1 MRLSVH
7 KVGVSSN
14 AYQSED
20 VYDAVCRVKALFNF
34 PQVRFLL
41 ALRLSRSGS
50 GLDME
55 DRRQSDRRKEER
67 RKEQERREAP
77 RETPDRREEE
87 RRKGERRSE

>member
-14 AYQSED
+14 AYQSD
-20 VYDAVCRVKALFNF
+20 GVYAAVCRIKALFNF
-34 PQVRFLL
+34 PQVLFLL
-41 ALRLSRSGS
+41 ALQLSSNGS
-50 GLDME
+50 GLNMD

-67 RKEQERREAP
+67 GKEQERRQAP

-87 RRKGERRSE
+87 RRQGERCSE

>member
-14 AYQSED
+14 AYQSD
-20 VYDAVCRVKALFNF
+20 GVYDDVCRVKALFNF

-41 ALRLSRSGS
+41 ALQLSSNGS
-50 GLDME
+50 GLNMD
-55 DRRQSDRRKEER
+55 DRRQSDRRKE
-67 RKEQERREAP
+67 QERRQAP

>member
-14 AYQSED
+14 AYQSD
-20 VYDAVCRVKALFNF
+20 GVYDAVCRVKALFNF

-41 ALRLSRSGS
+41 ALQLSSNSS
-50 GLDME
+50 GLNMD
-55 DRRQSDRRKEER
+55 DKRQSDRRKEER
-67 RKEQERREAP
+67 RQAP